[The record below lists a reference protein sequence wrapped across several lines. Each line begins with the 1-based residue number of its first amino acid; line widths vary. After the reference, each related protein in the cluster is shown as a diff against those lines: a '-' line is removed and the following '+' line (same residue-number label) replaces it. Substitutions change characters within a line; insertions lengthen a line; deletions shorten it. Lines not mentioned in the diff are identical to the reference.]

1 MRTQNQLLHLIIDL
15 GNTRSKFAVFIQG
28 KQIVLETFDDLTKEG
43 VIQFLNKT
51 RGSGSAIL
59 SAVIEIPEWLPVL
72 IEERF
77 KILYF
82 NHKTRV
88 PLRNLYM
95 TPETLGR
102 DRLACAAGAQ
112 RLFPGV
118 NVLSIDA
125 GTCIKYDFVNAAGD
139 YLGGAISPGI
149 NMRLKAMHT
158 FTARLPLVVP
168 EADVLL
174 IGRSTEE
181 SLRTGAVKGAIAEV
195 NGMIEFYNIQYKD
208 VKVLISGGD
217 RKYFDNQAKN
227 SIFAHPNLVVFGLH
241 EILLFNEI

>member
-1 MRTQNQLLHLIIDL
+1 MKIQNQLLHLIIDL
-15 GNTRSKFAVFIQG
+15 GNTRSKFAVFIEG
-28 KQIVLETFDDLTKEG
+28 KQTYLENVDNLNVEA
-43 VIQFLNKT
+43 VELFLQKI

-59 SAVIEIPEWLPVL
+59 STVIDIPKWLPAL

-77 KILYF
+77 KLFYF
-82 NHKTRV
+82 THETRV
-88 PLRNLYM
+88 PLQNLYL
-95 TPETLGR
+95 TAETLGR
-102 DRLACAAGAQ
+102 DRLACAVGAH
-112 RLFPGV
+112 RLFPAN

-149 NMRLKAMHT
+149 NMRLKAMNT

-168 EADVLL
+168 EGDVLL

-181 SLRTGAVKGAIAEV
+181 SLRCGAVMGAIAEV
-195 NGMIEFYNIQYKD
+195 KGMIDFYNEQYKG
-208 VKVLISGGD
+208 VKVIITGGD
-217 RKYFDNQAKN
+217 RKYFDNKAKN